1 MAIEVI
7 VKHMAGQT
15 WTVKVQS
22 TDTIETL
29 MIYIG
34 LQNCVSTER
43 QMLFF
48 NGKEL
53 FTGTL
58 AEHNIK
64 NGSVIDF
71 MILM

>member
-1 MAIEVI
+1 MRMEVI
-7 VKHMAGQT
+7 VKNMTGKT
-15 WTVKVQS
+15 WTIKVQS

-34 LQNCVSTER
+34 LKNCIPTER

-58 AEHNIK
+58 AEHNIQ